1 MSNRD
6 LKIRVGIDAK
16 WYFDGPP
23 SGHMVVKNLVDE
35 IIRADD
41 DRFELCLFLVS
52 KNKARAQAHF
62 PAHVKLIF
70 LPGIPNLLSNL
81 FLVPLMTWLH
91 NIDVVLFQNFGS
103 AWPTGALK
111 IAYIHDV
118 LFLDYPQYYTKTE
131 VSYFKQMI
139 RFAAKADQIITISNC
154 EKDRMQKHGVN
165 APLGIN
171 VVYHG
176 INKAFKS
183 LHAYN
188 ENEITALE
196 TKYNLPKNYLLY
208 VGRVNI
214 RKNLTGLV
222 RALNQLRNFNLKLV
236 IAGERGSY
244 AELDEYI
251 ASKKLGDCIIFTGHV
266 PEADLRL
273 LYARAKV
280 FCFPSYAE
288 GFGLPPLE
296 AMQCGVPVV
305 VSDRTAMPEVCGTA
319 ALYANP
325 DDESEIALEIELLLT
340 DPVLYNEKIN
350 LGIAQARKFS
360 WTKAANEILTLITEA
375 YAGRENY
382 SEAQAQPRL

>member
-1 MSNRD
+1 MGGQD
-6 LKIRVGIDAK
+6 MKIRLGIDAK

-35 IIRADD
+35 IIRAGD
-41 DRFELCLFLVS
+41 DRFELCLFLTS
-52 KNKARAQAHF
+52 KNKIEAKEHF

-81 FLVPLMTWLH
+81 FLVPLMTLIY

-103 AWPTGALK
+103 AWPARALK

-131 VSYFKQMI
+131 ATYFKQMI
-139 RFAAKADQIITISNC
+139 RFAAKADQIITISEC
-154 EKDRMQKHGVN
+154 EKKRMHKHGIN

-171 VVYHG
+171 VIYHG
-176 INKAFKS
+176 INKAFKP

-188 ENEITALE
+188 ESDITALE
-196 TKYNLPKNYLLY
+196 TKYNLPSNYLLY

-214 RKNLTGLV
+214 RKNLIGLV
-222 RALNQLRNFNLKLV
+222 KALNLLKNFDLKLV
-236 IAGERGSY
+236 IAGEHGNY
-244 AELDEYI
+244 PELDEYI
-251 ASKKLGDCIIFTGHV
+251 TSKQLWDRIIFTGHV
-266 PEADLRL
+266 PEADLHL

-325 DDESEIALEIELLLT
+325 DDENEIALEIELLLS
-340 DPVLYNEKIN
+340 DQALYNEKVSQ
-350 LGIAQARKFS
+350 GFAQARKFS

>member
-1 MSNRD
+1 MSNGG

-35 IIRADD
+35 IIRAGD

-52 KNKARAQAHF
+52 KNKIRAKAHF

-81 FLVPLMTWLH
+81 FLVPLMTLLYD
-91 NIDVVLFQNFGS
+91 IDTVLFQNFGS
-103 AWPTGALK
+103 AWPARALK

-154 EKDRMQKHGVN
+154 EKQRMQKHGVT
-165 APLGIN
+165 APLGIS

-176 INKAFKS
+176 INGAFKP
-183 LHAYN
+183 LHTYS
-188 ENEITALE
+188 ENDIIALE
-196 TKYNLPKNYLLY
+196 EKYNLPRAYLLY

-214 RKNLTGLV
+214 RKNLISLV
-222 RALNQLRNFNLKLV
+222 RALSLLQDFDLKLV
-236 IAGERGSY
+236 IAGEPGRY
-244 AELDEYI
+244 PELDEYI
-251 ASKKLGDCIIFTGHV
+251 TSKQLWGRIIFTSHV
-266 PEADLRL
+266 PEADLHL

-305 VSDRTAMPEVCGTA
+305 VSDSTAMPEVCGTA

-325 DDESEIALEIELLLT
+325 NDENEIALEIELLLN
-340 DPVLYNEKIN
+340 DQALYNEKVKQ
-350 LGIAQARKFS
+350 GFAQARKFS

-382 SEAQAQPRL
+382 SEAQTQPRL